1 MLLLLCR
8 LCMSN
13 FFFFSDISHKSTE
26 IEFLKYILLINSI
39 QSEVNKNIAI
49 DIYCYTC
56 YLYSFNIKKFKT
68 FLYLCIKVR
77 YENSHFLNQ
86 FPLRFGLNSEIINYY
101 L

>member
-13 FFFFSDISHKSTE
+13 FFFSDISHKSTE

-49 DIYCYTC
+49 DIY
-56 YLYSFNIKKFKT
+56 
-68 FLYLCIKVR
+68 
-77 YENSHFLNQ
+77 
-86 FPLRFGLNSEIINYY
+86 
-101 L
+101 